1 MSGKQKPVVVKALGK
16 HMMQKINP
24 TTDNQAKVFESF
36 RDEKNLMLHG
46 CAGTG
51 KTFIMLYLALRTVLS
66 GHTQYKKVVIV
77 RSMLPIRDIGFLPG
91 TQEEKQAVYM
101 EPYYSLVQE
110 LFPEVD
116 NPYDLASMQEVLE
129 FMGTSYIRGITLND
143 SLIIVDECQ
152 NLNYHELDTIIT
164 RVGEN
169 SRIFFCGDYNQ
180 TDLKYEREQNGILK
194 FIDILQSMNQFD
206 FIEFTED
213 DIVRSGLVRDYIIA
227 KNRATTK
234 AIVDAEEAKKL
245 LDKQLST

>member
-1 MSGKQKPVVVKALGK
+1 MSGKQKSIVVKALSK
-16 HMMQKINP
+16 HMMQRIVP
-24 TTDNQAKVFESF
+24 TTENQSLAFDSF
-36 RDEKNLMLHG
+36 NNNKNLMLHG

-66 GHTQYKKVVIV
+66 GHTDYKKVVIV

-91 TQEEKQAVYM
+91 TQEEKMSVYM

-110 LFPEVD
+110 IFPEVE
-116 NPYDLASMQEVLE
+116 NPYDLAYMQEILE

-164 RVGEN
+164 RVGDN

-194 FIDILQSMNQFD
+194 FIDILKTMEEFD
-206 FIEFTED
+206 FVEFMED
-213 DIVRSGLVRDYIIA
+213 DIVRSGLVKNYIIA
-227 KNRATTK
+227 KNRATQK
-234 AIVDAEEAKKL
+234 GLMDSMEAKQL
-245 LDKQLST
+245 LDKQLS